1 MNVKNIILCNNKNDN
16 IDIFK
21 KENPYIYTKKPY
33 ELIDGI
39 FFNPPFFETVIIND
53 TLTNV
58 AEHDIKLLYNTVII
72 NGFFI
77 IPNKYKYYFNK
88 LENETKN
95 YKQYIMIKKNINFI
109 YPFKNRIIDCI
120 IIGVQKASTTSA
132 LINLSKHPDISA
144 YTDEIHYFDIYWKK
158 GLEFYKKHFNYSKKI
173 IMDKSPDLLYLTY
186 TFPLIQSANPFVKL
200 IIFLRNPIER
210 AYSAW
215 NMVNNKN
222 KWSDNLTFEEAIE
235 EELNFRFGENIN
247 FYTANYHYLQ
257 RGLYYKQIKKLL
269 KFFPRQNIIILISE
283 KLKNNIKKEYNKI
296 YNFLNIPELHNVE
309 YTNERV
315 GEYNDK
321 IKIETYN
328 KLKIFFSEDVEKL
341 ENFLGYKLN
350 WF

>member
-21 KENPYIYTKKPY
+21 KENPYIYTGKPY

-39 FFNPPFFETVIIND
+39 FFNPPFFEIVIIND
-53 TLTNV
+53 TSNII
-58 AEHDIKLLYNTVII
+58 EYDIKLLYNMVII

-77 IPNKYKYYFNK
+77 IPIKYKYLFNK

-95 YKQYIMIKKNINFI
+95 YKQYIMIKKNINIIF
-109 YPFKNRIIDCI
+109 PFKKRTIDCI

-132 LINLSKHPDISA
+132 LINISKHPDIST
-144 YTDEIHYFDIYWKK
+144 YPEEIHYFDIFWKK
-158 GLEFYKKHFNYSKKI
+158 GLDFYKKHFNYSKKI
-173 IMDKSPDLLYLTY
+173 VMEKTPDLIYLTH
-186 TFPLIQSANPFVKL
+186 TFPLIQSLNPFVKL
-200 IIFLRNPIER
+200 IIFLRNPIDR

-215 NMVNNKN
+215 NMVKNKN
-222 KWSDNLTFEEAIE
+222 KWTELSFEEAID
-235 EELNFRFGENIN
+235 EELNHRIGENKI
-247 FYTANYHYLQ
+247 FYTAVFHYLQ

-283 KLKNNIKKEYNKI
+283 KLKDNMEKEYNKI
-296 YNFLNIPELHNVE
+296 YNFLNIPELYNVE

-328 KLKIFFSEDVEKL
+328 KLKKFFSKDVKKL
-341 ENFLGYKLN
+341 EKFLGYTVN